1 MPTKLSLIL
10 VLPFAVLSASLSTS
24 VSADAVRGK
33 TLYENR
39 CIGCHSVEENRVG
52 PKHRGVVGRKAGSV
66 KDYDYSSA
74 LKASKIV
81 WDVAL
86 LQRWLTNPEA
96 LIPGQRPRC
105 FASSSFSR
113 KVSGSDMSSLPFSM
127 VPPPLIHKD
136 ILRYITISRY
146 IDRGGSFC

>member
-52 PKHRGVVGRKAGSV
+52 PKHRGVVGRKAGSA
-66 KDYDYSSA
+66 KDYDYSPA

-81 WDVAL
+81 WDVAR
-86 LQRWLTNPEA
+86 LQQWLTNPEA
-96 LIPGQRPRC
+96 LIPGQRMGYSVDE
-105 FASSSFSR
+105 A
-113 KVSGSDMSSLPFSM
+113 
-127 VPPPLIHKD
+127 KD
-136 ILRYITISRY
+136 RLDLAEYLATLK
-146 IDRGGSFC
+146 